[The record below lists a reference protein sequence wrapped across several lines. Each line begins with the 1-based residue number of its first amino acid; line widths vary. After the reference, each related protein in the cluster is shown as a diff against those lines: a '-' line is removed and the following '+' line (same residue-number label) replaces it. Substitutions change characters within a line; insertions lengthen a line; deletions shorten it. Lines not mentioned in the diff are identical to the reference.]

1 MHVCMYVCMYVCL
14 NACIFGPSSNV
25 NSSMTTP
32 TSHVNSSTTRPFSH
46 VSPRVTP
53 KTGGKTARKDIRV
66 IYPKAGAKT
75 SRKDVRVSVSRRQEA
90 KPSGKTSELSQG
102 RSQKHQERHQSY
114 ANSKEADI
122 KSSTKNTSI
131 KASKSSPKVLLSHCS
146 RVDVKRRMR
155 NTNIKSSKSSP
166 KVLLSHCSRVDV
178 KSRIRNTNIKSSK
191 SCHAVLCHT
200 EKTHLQPQTTQCL
213 TTFDPGPC
221 DRSALFA
228 RPVAQAWPPPSLWM
242 ASTLRRFSSVKPV
255 QHRLQTLMASNPP
268 LPNHRQPRSRCAN
281 LLRSSLVTNSR

>member
-1 MHVCMYVCMYVCL
+1 MYVCL

-114 ANSKEADI
+114 AKTKEADI

-146 RVDVKRRMR
+146 RVDVKR
-155 NTNIKSSKSSP
+155 
-166 KVLLSHCSRVDV
+166 
-178 KSRIRNTNIKSSK
+178 RIRNTNIKSSK

>member
-1 MHVCMYVCMYVCL
+1 MPHLPRETKVDAAKCH
-14 NACIFGPSSNV
+14 ACHAKCRGVTGDQNGPK
-25 NSSMTTP
+25 
-32 TSHVNSSTTRPFSH
+32 HATRAHAKCRGVTGDRNGPKSATRA
-46 VSPRVTP
+46 SPMP
-53 KTGGKTARKDIRV
+53 Q
-66 IYPKAGAKT
+66 
-75 SRKDVRVSVSRRQEA
+75 VSRRQEA

-114 ANSKEADI
+114 AKTKEADI
-122 KSSTKNTSI
+122 KSSKKNTSI
-131 KASKSSPKVLLSHCS
+131 KASKSSPKVFLSHCS

-178 KSRIRNTNIKSSK
+178 KRRIRNTNIKSSK

-242 ASTLRRFSSVKPV
+242 ASTLRRFSSVNQVQPADLDGVEPPV
-255 QHRLQTLMASNPP
+255 AQPP
-268 LPNHRQPRSRCAN
+268 AAQVAMC
-281 LLRSSLVTNSR
+281 

>member
-1 MHVCMYVCMYVCL
+1 M
-14 NACIFGPSSNV
+14 
-25 NSSMTTP
+25 
-32 TSHVNSSTTRPFSH
+32 
-46 VSPRVTP
+46 
-53 KTGGKTARKDIRV
+53 
-66 IYPKAGAKT
+66 
-75 SRKDVRVSVSRRQEA
+75 
-90 KPSGKTSELSQG
+90 
-102 RSQKHQERHQSY
+102 
-114 ANSKEADI
+114 
-122 KSSTKNTSI
+122 
-131 KASKSSPKVLLSHCS
+131 SHCS
-146 RVDVKRRMR
+146 RADVKR
-155 NTNIKSSKSSP
+155 
-166 KVLLSHCSRVDV
+166 
-178 KSRIRNTNIKSSK
+178 RIRNTNIKSSK

-281 LLRSSLVTNSR
+281 LLRSSLAWGGSDAGPAQVYLADVSIQYTGTSHGMHCSSCRPDNQ